1 MNSYYFY
8 LYCGE
13 CKILQDPA
21 LPEKV
26 FSAGVLRLGPIQ
38 WFVKCF
44 SLGLPLLHHFV
55 LFTLRDDLLSLPLE
69 IIHSQ
74 AIYLIEN
81 NPAKR
86 RMIYNSL
93 PFKSIKF
100 VAK

>member
-1 MNSYYFY
+1 MFIVEGSANSPKPPGRPSKSF
-8 LYCGE
+8 LRGS
-13 CKILQDPA
+13 PA
-21 LPEKV
+21 FATHSVVCKV
-26 FSAGVLRLGPIQ
+26 FFAGGPR
-38 WFVKCF
+38 
-44 SLGLPLLHHFV
+44 LHHFV
-55 LFTLRDDLLSLPLE
+55 LFTRRNDLLSLPLE

-86 RMIYNSL
+86 PMIYISL